1 MSEFT
6 LFVEQKSNFNKNETG
21 SKMENAT
28 HAEKPCAP
36 IHIRIKNQKR
46 KCDDLELRKERI
58 FSKVYFAVRNF
69 L

>member
-1 MSEFT
+1 
-6 LFVEQKSNFNKNETG
+6 
-21 SKMENAT
+21 MENAT

-46 KCDDLELRKERI
+46 KYDDLELRKERI